1 MGEASA
7 NGVIIA
13 VLIVYFAVL
22 IGIGWWASRES
33 HSVAGFYVA
42 GKKLP
47 SWVIAFSSNTT
58 GESGWLLLG
67 LTGMGYL
74 VGFHALWVVLGEVIG
89 VALAWS
95 VVARPYKEY
104 TDRYDAITVPDCLS
118 DRFADR
124 THIIR
129 IVSAIIIFSMVWA
142 YTSAQLTA
150 SGKAFS
156 SFLGPSYEAGRADRS
171 GGDLPVHQHRRFQG
185 RGVQRRAPGR
195 AHVPVPAGAP
205 HRGDLARGGLG
216 RTDGRDRGGGSGP
229 AEADGRTRPVGDRS
243 DERAE
248 LRRHRPG
255 LPGGAPSY
263 SPVSC
268 RRAAGEISSGAG

>member
-7 NGVIIA
+7 NGAIIA
-13 VLIVYFAVL
+13 VLIGYFAVL
-22 IGIGWWASRES
+22 VGIGWWASRES
-33 HSVAGFYVA
+33 QSVAGFYVA

-95 VVARPYKEY
+95 VVAAPLQGIHRPLRRDHRTGLPVGPLRRPHPHHPHRER
-104 TDRYDAITVPDCLS
+104 DHHLQHGVGVHLGA
-118 DRFADR
+118 ADR
-124 THIIR
+124 VGQGVFVLSGH
-129 IVSAIIIFSMVWA
+129 
-142 YTSAQLTA
+142 QLRD
-150 SGKAFS
+150 GC
-156 SFLGPSYEAGRADRS
+156 ADRRR
-171 GGDLPVHQHRRFQG
+171 GDLPVHQHRRLQG
-185 RGVQRRAPGR
+185 RGLQRRAPGR

-229 AEADGRTRPVGDRS
+229 AASRWGNM
-243 DERAE
+243 A
-248 LRRHRPG
+248 
-255 LPGGAPSY
+255 
-263 SPVSC
+263 
-268 RRAAGEISSGAG
+268 